1 MEQFYKL
8 LTLALLDG
16 ELSSKEKEL
25 LLMKASEL
33 GMDVIEAEMIIEGEL
48 SKLTKTTTEIIEE
61 SDGFLISNEELLL
74 RTTKWVNRVS
84 EKSIKVEIEPFPR
97 LKADTKSYHKYTDEG
112 AAILNKINSSK
123 IVNIAGMVPGVG
135 SIIKAGLTI
144 GGVNEIQK
152 IEHKE
157 IVELADKYLLI
168 LELRSFSSEFMQ
180 TKFKDLKDNY
190 KAQLNLF
197 ENENK
202 KGLRG
207 FFR

>member
-16 ELSSKEKEL
+16 KLSTKEKEL
-25 LLMKASEL
+25 LLLKASEL

-48 SKLTKTTTEIIEE
+48 SKLAKTITEVIEE
-61 SDGFLISNEELLL
+61 SDGFLISNEELLF

-84 EKSIKVEIEPFPR
+84 EKSINVDIEPFPR
-97 LKADTKSYHKYTDEG
+97 LKVDTKAYHKYTDEG
-112 AAILNKINSSK
+112 TAILNKINSSK
-123 IVNIAGMVPGVG
+123 IGNIAGMVPGVG
-135 SIIKAGLTI
+135 SIIKAGLSL
-144 GGVNEIQK
+144 GGVNSIQK

-168 LELRSFSSEFMQ
+168 LELRSLTSEFMLM
-180 TKFKDLKDNY
+180 KFKDLKDMYNS
-190 KAQLNLF
+190 QLNLI

-207 FFR
+207 LFR